1 MKGLLSKRVRNVLII
16 AVLLSVAL
24 GVAANALNTNI
35 PGLFVKTVLQPLRAG
50 AQALT
55 NQAEEL
61 YSYMFRYEALLAENE
76 ALKARIAQMEDD
88 ARTADALRRE
98 NERLKNLLKLKT
110 GNQDFELVDAYI
122 IGWDPTDWSSS
133 FTMDKGSVHGVEEGM
148 CVITENG
155 EVIHTIFM
163 MDTHNNG
170 TWTDE
175 NGNTVEGYDHLWD
188 NQIEWYKWAVNGIAA
203 EEGRVVESSAI
214 MHIPV
219 YEFRTVWE
227 EYYDDETDTFTGPYA
242 ADSFG
247 VIHETPCP
255 GAVNN
260 HFMDVVLDLD
270 STKNMIFG
278 HDHVC
283 NASIVYEGVR
293 LSYGLKLG
301 QACYYEEGLQG
312 GSTLSIASDG
322 SATFAHYF
330 CD

>member
-35 PGLFVKTVLQPLRAG
+35 PGLLVKTVLQPLRAG

-122 IGWDPTDWSSS
+122 IGWDPTDWSSA
-133 FTMDKGSVHGVEEGM
+133 FTLDKGSVHGVEEGM

-155 EVIHTIFM
+155 EVV
-163 MDTHNNG
+163 G
-170 TWTDE
+170 
-175 NGNTVEGYDHLWD
+175 L
-188 NQIEWYKWAVNGIAA
+188 
-203 EEGRVVESSAI
+203 VVEVGLTYSEVKTVLDSSLEISAVI
-214 MHIPV
+214 ATSGYSGMVQGGYATGVAGMLRMNYLPSDSVIRNNDQVVTAGSTV
-219 YEFRTVWE
+219 YPKNLILGYVVDAGF
-227 EYYDDETDTFTGPYA
+227 DETGVAKFSILEPA
-242 ADSFG
+242 ADFG
-247 VIHETPCP
+247 SLEQVFVLTQYGVVAPSETEETQPT
-255 GAVNN
+255 GA
-260 HFMDVVLDLD
+260 
-270 STKNMIFG
+270 
-278 HDHVC
+278 
-283 NASIVYEGVR
+283 
-293 LSYGLKLG
+293 G
-301 QACYYEEGLQG
+301 QE
-312 GSTLSIASDG
+312 
-322 SATFAHYF
+322 
-330 CD
+330 